1 MPLIKELIHIP
12 ERVHQGDFVLKLTEG
27 VNQAEATLR
36 HYVVTPQLA
45 RAFDEA
51 LGFIKQSVD
60 SGQSK
65 AAYLHGSFGAGKSH
79 FMAILH
85 LLLAG
90 NLQARALPE
99 LADAVVRHGW
109 VQGRKFL
116 MVPYHMV
123 GAIDMES
130 AVFGQY
136 ADHVRRLHPD
146 APVPGFY
153 QAESLFEDARG
164 LRLQMGDSSFF
175 AGLNASGGGSGGGW
189 GKLESWDAQGFEAAM
204 LEPPSGPERVRLV
217 GDLINT
223 YFKAYRGRAGSQ
235 ESFVSFDEGLGIM
248 SAHAAGLGYDGV
260 VLFLDELVLW
270 LASHASDVS
279 FVSREGTKLVKLVEA
294 THLQRPVPL
303 ISFIARQRDLR
314 ELVGESLPGAIGVQF
329 TDVLRHW
336 EARFHTIKLEDRN
349 LPAIAQKRVLRPID
363 EAAREQLNKAFEDA
377 LKLRR
382 DVLDTL
388 LTSEADRDLFNKV
401 YPFSP
406 ALVQTLIAVSA
417 ALQRERTALKLMM
430 QLLVDRRDD
439 LELGQLIPVGDLWD
453 AIAEGDEP
461 FSEAMRVHFDNAK
474 RLYAQRLL
482 PMLEKRHNITWEAVQ
497 LGQAD
502 ANAARALRN
511 DARLLKTLLLAA
523 LVPEVESLKAL
534 TAQRLTALNH
544 GTFRSPIPGQEA
556 QMVLRK
562 LRDWAGE
569 IGEIKVGEDQNPLI
583 SIQITGVDLEPILR
597 AAETNDNEGNRRKL
611 IRDLLFNQLG
621 LGESSQLFTEYRFD
635 WRHTQREVDVV
646 YENVRLL
653 ADDRLKGRSGGW
665 SVVLDY
671 PFDESNRT
679 PQDDIARLNDYRGG
693 SARTVVWLPSFLSP
707 KSQQDLGRLVILEHI
722 LQGDRFEQYASHLSL
737 VDRTQARALAT
748 NQRDSLKVK
757 LKSQLEVAYGI
768 TLEPRDAVSHVL
780 EPDQHLRSLDPTFS
794 PRPPVGADLGAA
806 FKDLL
811 DQMLRHQYPAH
822 PSFDTD
828 IRPALARKLWTE
840 LQPALD
846 SPDRR
851 AHLSDQASRRLVKG
865 VVPALK
871 LGETGENAVV
881 LDDRWSQH
889 FMQCAAREDV
899 RRPTVGQLRQ
909 WMDHPSP
916 MGLPV
921 ELQDLVILCFARLT
935 NRHFSLNNGPY
946 EAEIGKLADAV
957 ELREQQLP
965 SEEEWQEAHRR
976 AAQLFGLVPP
986 KVLSAANVA
995 TLISQVREAARIRR
1009 TGLRNV
1015 LETLQGKTAE
1025 FANGPKSAR
1034 VQTAQSA
1041 HMLLAAL
1048 TQAED
1053 ADLVRTLAQA
1063 ELATSPAAVATV
1075 LGGTDKQLE
1084 VLNTAPWG
1092 TFRTL
1097 KEVQDQRSAAAQAVL
1112 ASLAEVLAND
1122 EHVQPL
1128 ASAIS
1133 GLQAKALA
1141 ALAGPTG
1148 VPVPAPAA
1156 APQQPLDA
1164 PPFNPPM
1171 AHGQSRP
1178 AASLETVEEQSR
1190 SALSTSEAKQ
1200 LLAELAQKLQSD
1212 SDLELSLSWRLQRR
1226 KDS

>member
-1 MPLIKELIHIP
+1 MALIKDLIHIP
-12 ERVHQGDFVLKLTEG
+12 ERVHQGDFVLKLSEG

-36 HYVVTPQLA
+36 HYVVTPQLE
-45 RAFDEA
+45 RAFEEA
-51 LGFIKQSVD
+51 LGFVKQAVD

-99 LADAVVRHGW
+99 LAAAVVQHSW
-109 VQGRKFL
+109 VQGRTFL

-123 GAIDMES
+123 GAVDMES

-153 QAESLFEDARG
+153 QAERLFEDARR
-164 LRLQMGDSSFF
+164 LRTQMGDGSFF
-175 AGLNASGGGSGGGW
+175 AGLNQSGGGGGW
-189 GKLESWDAQGFEAAM
+189 GQLERWDAQAFDASM
-204 LEPPSGPERVRLV
+204 LEPPAGPERVRLV

-223 YFKAYRGRAGSQ
+223 YFSAYRGRAGSQ
-235 ESFVSFDEGLGIM
+235 ESFVSFDEGLAIM
-248 SAHAAGLGYDGV
+248 SAHAASLGYDAV
-260 VLFLDELVLW
+260 ILFLDELVLW
-270 LASHASDVS
+270 LASHAADVG

-294 THLQRPVPL
+294 THLQRPIPL
-303 ISFIARQRDLR
+303 VSFIARQRDLR

-329 TDVLRHW
+329 TDVLRHY
-336 EARFHTIKLEDRN
+336 EARFHKITLEDRN
-349 LPAIAQKRVLRPID
+349 LPAIAQKRVLRPLND
-363 EAAREQLNKAFEDA
+363 EARAQLAKSFEEA
-377 LKLRR
+377 MNLRR

-388 LTSEADRDLFNKV
+388 LTSEADRDLFSKV

-430 QLLVDRRDD
+430 QLLVDRRND

-461 FSEAMRVHFDNAK
+461 FSDAMRVHFDNAK
-474 RLYAQRLL
+474 RLFAQRLM
-482 PMLEKRHNITWEAVQ
+482 PMLEKRQGVTWEAVR

-611 IRDLLFNQLG
+611 IRDLLFSQLG
-621 LGESSQLFTEYRFD
+621 LGESTQLFTEFRFD

-665 SVVLDY
+665 TVLLDY
-671 PFDESNRT
+671 PFDELNRT

-707 KSQQDLGRLVILEHI
+707 KSQQDLGRLVILDHI

-737 VDRTQARALAT
+737 VDRTQARALAM
-748 NQRDSLKVK
+748 NQRDSLRVK

-768 TLEPRDAVSHVL
+768 TPEPRDALSHTL

-794 PRPPVGADLGAA
+794 PRPPVGADMGAA

-828 IRPALARKLWTE
+828 IRLPLARKLWAE

-851 AHLSDQASRRLVKG
+851 ALLSDQASRRLVKA

-889 FMQCAAREDV
+889 FMQCAAREDC

-909 WMDHPSP
+909 WMDLPNP
-916 MGLPV
+916 MGLPI

-965 SEEEWQEAHRR
+965 SEDEWQEAHRR

-986 KVLSAANVA
+986 KVLSASNVA
-995 TLISQVREAARIRR
+995 ALTSQVREAARTRR
-1009 TGLRNV
+1009 SGLRSV
-1015 LETLQGKTAE
+1015 LELLQGKAAE
-1025 FANGPKSAR
+1025 FANGQQSAR

-1041 HMLLAAL
+1041 QLLLAAL

-1053 ADLVRTLAQA
+1053 ADLVRTLAYA
-1063 ELATSPAAVATV
+1063 ELATSAAAVASV
-1075 LGGTDKQLE
+1075 LGGIDKQLDL
-1084 VLNTAPWG
+1084 LNRAPWG
-1092 TFRTL
+1092 AFRTL
-1097 KEVQDQRSAAAQAVL
+1097 KEVHDQRSLAAQSVL
-1112 ASLAEVLAND
+1112 SALAEVLAHD
-1122 EHVQPL
+1122 EHVQPMVD
-1128 ASAIS
+1128 AIS
-1133 GLQAKALA
+1133 GLQSKALA

-1148 VPVPAPAA
+1148 AAMSAAEPVQQLPVEAAPA
-1156 APQQPLDA
+1156 LDA
-1164 PPFNPPM
+1164 V
-1171 AHGQSRP
+1171 GQPQTQGS
-1178 AASLETVEEQSR
+1178 SSQLETIEEQSR
-1190 SALSTSEAKQ
+1190 AALPALEASR
-1200 LLAELAQKLQSD
+1200 LLEELQQKLQTG

-1226 KDS
+1226 TQS

>member
-1 MPLIKELIHIP
+1 
-12 ERVHQGDFVLKLTEG
+12 
-27 VNQAEATLR
+27 
-36 HYVVTPQLA
+36 
-45 RAFDEA
+45 
-51 LGFIKQSVD
+51 
-60 SGQSK
+60 
-65 AAYLHGSFGAGKSH
+65 
-79 FMAILH
+79 
-85 LLLAG
+85 
-90 NLQARALPE
+90 
-99 LADAVVRHGW
+99 
-109 VQGRKFL
+109 
-116 MVPYHMV
+116 
-123 GAIDMES
+123 
-130 AVFGQY
+130 
-136 ADHVRRLHPD
+136 
-146 APVPGFY
+146 
-153 QAESLFEDARG
+153 
-164 LRLQMGDSSFF
+164 
-175 AGLNASGGGSGGGW
+175 
-189 GKLESWDAQGFEAAM
+189 
-204 LEPPSGPERVRLV
+204 
-217 GDLINT
+217 
-223 YFKAYRGRAGSQ
+223 
-235 ESFVSFDEGLGIM
+235 
-248 SAHAAGLGYDGV
+248 
-260 VLFLDELVLW
+260 
-270 LASHASDVS
+270 
-279 FVSREGTKLVKLVEA
+279 
-294 THLQRPVPL
+294 
-303 ISFIARQRDLR
+303 
-314 ELVGESLPGAIGVQF
+314 
-329 TDVLRHW
+329 
-336 EARFHTIKLEDRN
+336 
-349 LPAIAQKRVLRPID
+349 
-363 EAAREQLNKAFEDA
+363 
-377 LKLRR
+377 
-382 DVLDTL
+382 
-388 LTSEADRDLFNKV
+388 
-401 YPFSP
+401 
-406 ALVQTLIAVSA
+406 
-417 ALQRERTALKLMM
+417 
-430 QLLVDRRDD
+430 
-439 LELGQLIPVGDLWD
+439 
-453 AIAEGDEP
+453 
-461 FSEAMRVHFDNAK
+461 
-474 RLYAQRLL
+474 
-482 PMLEKRHNITWEAVQ
+482 
-497 LGQAD
+497 
-502 ANAARALRN
+502 
-511 DARLLKTLLLAA
+511 
-523 LVPEVESLKAL
+523 
-534 TAQRLTALNH
+534 
-544 GTFRSPIPGQEA
+544 
-556 QMVLRK
+556 MVLRK

-621 LGESSQLFTEYRFD
+621 LGESTQLFTEHRFD

-707 KSQQDLGRLVILEHI
+707 KSQQDLGRLVILDHI

-737 VDRTQARALAT
+737 VDRTQARALAM
-748 NQRDSLKVK
+748 NQRDSLRVK

-768 TLEPRDAVSHVL
+768 TPEPRDAVSHTL

-794 PRPPVGADLGAA
+794 PRPPVGADMGAA

-822 PSFDTD
+822 PSFDNRIDFKT
-828 IRPALARKLWTE
+828 AKNLWTV

-851 AHLSDQASRRLVKG
+851 ALLSDQASRRLVKA

-889 FMQCAAREDV
+889 FMQCAAREDC

-995 TLISQVREAARIRR
+995 TLISQVREAARVRR
-1009 TGLRNV
+1009 SGLRNV

-1148 VPVPAPAA
+1148 VPVPAP
-1156 APQQPLDA
+1156 QQPLNA

-1171 AHGQSRP
+1171 EHGHSRP

-1190 SALSTSEAKQ
+1190 SALPVPEAKQ
-1200 LLAELAQKLQSD
+1200 LLAELAEKLQSD
-1212 SDLELSLSWRLQRR
+1212 SDLQLSLSWRLQRR